1 MNNTVDFLALLARID
16 FVERYGSICKAHSSF
31 SNSMKGSDKNKIL
44 EVLREL
50 DSDVKYVA
58 KDKMFFFQEN
68 VEDFLVRIGLVIK
81 NGIVEAF
88 VFILQEDNWLFH
100 GRFDGVAGRIL
111 NGFKEEFKL
120 PRYATYLELK
130 DILAE
135 IFEIFMDIK
144 KELRLQV

>member
-1 MNNTVDFLALLARID
+1 MNSTVDFLALLERID

-44 EVLREL
+44 EVLREF

-58 KDKMFFFQEN
+58 KDKMFFFQEK

-111 NGFKEEFKL
+111 DGFKKEFKL

-130 DILAE
+130 DIIDG
-135 IFEIFMDIK
+135 IFKIFIDVK
-144 KELRLQV
+144 RELKL